1 MNKKKTNA
9 KSKSPAKKTEQAP
22 QSPIET
28 QSKEGTTKSSKNNT
42 NTIPTETSTKS
53 KGTKK
58 GNAKTQQQKK
68 PKVNQEE
75 LKKQKE
81 KEEQYKKL
89 EAYINESGLSLA
101 FNIIFA
107 ELIAKQILPENF
119 FTYTAM
125 RLKQIGKEIEGMKT
139 KVPMYI
145 DKPEVEEE
153 GEKVKTEGDEPNQE
167 EEENKEEG
175 NNNEENNE
183 EDEVFMTRQK
193 QKK

>member
-1 MNKKKTNA
+1 
-9 KSKSPAKKTEQAP
+9 
-22 QSPIET
+22 
-28 QSKEGTTKSSKNNT
+28 
-42 NTIPTETSTKS
+42 
-53 KGTKK
+53 
-58 GNAKTQQQKK
+58 
-68 PKVNQEE
+68 
-75 LKKQKE
+75 
-81 KEEQYKKL
+81 
-89 EAYINESGLSLA
+89 
-101 FNIIFA
+101 
-107 ELIAKQILPENF
+107 
-119 FTYTAM
+119 M

-145 DKPEVEEE
+145 DKPEVAEE